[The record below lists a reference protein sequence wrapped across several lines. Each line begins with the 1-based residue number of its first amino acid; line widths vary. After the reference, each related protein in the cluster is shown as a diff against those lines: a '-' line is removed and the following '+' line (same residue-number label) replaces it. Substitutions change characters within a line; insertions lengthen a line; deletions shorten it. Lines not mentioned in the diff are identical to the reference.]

1 MSQEVTPSAHDS
13 SDVALEMLRGSQ
25 ACRCLFGPSDRT
37 LTHRMAQEEMLAQ
50 AADMKAKYNFDFL
63 TETPVDGGKLSW
75 QEVYV
80 ENVPAFYRPQVKTS
94 SRKPLAPAQQQSSLV
109 ANVASQSSQRSN
121 NNTRGNS
128 DVMPQTTASS
138 QNSSP
143 SHCVQAKN
151 PAVSG
156 VANVTSSRGVCDD
169 DELGR
174 EDVTS
179 QQQSSGRSSVKRN
192 SRITGEQ

>member
-37 LTHRMAQEEMLAQ
+37 LTHRMAQEAMIEQ
-50 AADMKAKYNFDFL
+50 AADMKVKYNFDFL
-63 TETPVDGGKLSW
+63 TEAPVDGGKLSW

-80 ENVPAFYRPQVKTS
+80 ENVPAFYRPQVKAS

-128 DVMPQTTASS
+128 DVMPQTASS
-138 QNSSP
+138 QNSS
-143 SHCVQAKN
+143 SCVQEN
-151 PAVSG
+151 SPAVSG
-156 VANVTSSRGVCDD
+156 VATNVTSSPGVGDD
-169 DELGR
+169 DEIGR

-179 QQQSSGRSSVKRN
+179 QRQSSGRSSAKRN